1 VTPVALDRAIRGKL
15 QPVSGVPLRYL
26 ARLMRRAGLTL
37 AILGA
42 AWTPGVAGAQE
53 PDPGATPPP
62 AGGPPPPPDLVVSGR
77 NVRMTRGNVVGVRM
91 GCRGTTAQAGE
102 ACLGS
107 VTLRLANA
115 IVLEPF
121 DPPGPKPP
129 VARRINPFDFA
140 VRDFTLGVGD
150 GIDLRMRLNPRAA
163 KLVRDRERVR
173 VDVIVRYNS
182 RAGAAGTARRNVRVY
197 FPRRPGV

>member
-1 VTPVALDRAIRGKL
+1 
-15 QPVSGVPLRYL
+15 
-26 ARLMRRAGLTL
+26 MRRRPSAL
-37 AILGA
+37 AAIACALLGA
-42 AWTPGVAGAQE
+42 AVLGAPSSASAQD

-62 AGGPPPPPDLVVSGR
+62 PGPPPPPDLVLSGR

-91 GCRGTTAQAGE
+91 GCRGTAAQNGE

-115 IVLEPF
+115 IILEPF

-140 VRDFTLGVGD
+140 VRDFTLNVGD
-150 GIDLRMRLNPRAA
+150 GIDLRMRLSARAA

-182 RAGAAGTARRNVRVY
+182 RAGSAGTARRNVRVY
-197 FPRRPGV
+197 FPKRPGV

>member
-1 VTPVALDRAIRGKL
+1 
-15 QPVSGVPLRYL
+15 
-26 ARLMRRAGLTL
+26 MRRAGLTL
-37 AILGA
+37 ALLVAAVLGA
-42 AWTPGVAGAQE
+42 GAAIPAGALAQD

-62 AGGPPPPPDLVVSGR
+62 AGPPPPPDLVLSGR
-77 NVRMTRGNVVGVRM
+77 NMRMTRGNVVGVRM
-91 GCRGTTAQAGE
+91 GCRGTAAQAGE

-115 IVLEPF
+115 IILEPF

-150 GIDLRMRLNPRAA
+150 GIDLRMRLSARAA
-163 KLVRDRERVR
+163 KLVRDRERLR
-173 VDVIVRYNS
+173 IDVIVRYNS

-197 FPRRPGV
+197 FPKRPGL